1 MEQKTVF
8 KKIEESFFLA
18 NQGREAMNTIV
29 FYWGLIGYLVAY
41 FIINKSIYFINIR
54 TIDALLSLITI
65 SYFVWHIFIL
75 FKAKPKKIELTDEE
89 KKLADLAKKEQRSKV
104 IMRKL
109 LLREPI
115 FKWNTVSVVTA
126 MDLLCIAHFSSFL
139 FR

>member
-18 NQGREAMNTIV
+18 NQGKEAMNIVV
-29 FYWGLIGYLVAY
+29 FYWGLIGYLIAY
-41 FIINKSIYFINIR
+41 FIVNKLIYVINIR
-54 TIDALLSLITI
+54 TIDVLFSLIAI

-75 FKAKPKKIELTDEE
+75 FKSKPKQPILTAEE